1 MSVRG
6 ALRYLFK
13 SLTRQRPAML
23 RLGDSA
29 PDFQVKDAF
38 GHDLRLHDYRGKKV
52 VLWFFPKA
60 NTPG

>member
-1 MSVRG
+1 
-6 ALRYLFK
+6 
-13 SLTRQRPAML
+13 ML
-23 RLGDSA
+23 HPGDSA

-38 GHDLRLHDYRGKKV
+38 GHELRLHDYRGKKV